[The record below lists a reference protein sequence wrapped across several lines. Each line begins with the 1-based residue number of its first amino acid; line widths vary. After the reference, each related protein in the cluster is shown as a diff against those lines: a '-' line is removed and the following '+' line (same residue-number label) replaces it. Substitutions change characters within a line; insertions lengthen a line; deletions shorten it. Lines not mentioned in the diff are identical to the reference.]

1 MPITY
6 VEEGKTVQIQKITGK
21 DKLRSHLANMGF
33 VQKWNI
39 TVIQRVAGNMILEVK
54 GTRVAIDEALANRIM
69 V

>member
-33 VQKWNI
+33 VEKGNI
-39 TVIQRVAGNMILEVK
+39 SCGQYDLRGKRNK
-54 GTRVAIDEALANRIM
+54 SSD
-69 V
+69 